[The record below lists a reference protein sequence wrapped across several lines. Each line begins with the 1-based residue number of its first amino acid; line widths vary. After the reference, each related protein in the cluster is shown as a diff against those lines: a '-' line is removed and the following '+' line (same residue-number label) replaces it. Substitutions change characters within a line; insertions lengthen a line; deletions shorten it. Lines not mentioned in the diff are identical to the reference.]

1 MSRRTRVAAEDR
13 VHKSHGAGRVP
24 VVLPLLAITIGDAG
38 TATETG
44 GGRLDV
50 TLNGEPHPVPAGAG
64 EGRSALGPLIE
75 QVTTELGCPVRI
87 EVREVDGS
95 VFTEIVKPPPSQT
108 PGPAPVLVAAEPPSA
123 AWTPVEPSTVDYGR
137 LEVGGSG
144 FAPDEQ
150 VAVAVVVAHQT
161 AGPDG
166 CARLRLPAALLA
178 SRPGTV
184 VLLGRASGFVAVSG
198 SRA

>member
-1 MSRRTRVAAEDR
+1 MGLRTRHAAEARD
-13 VHKSHGAGRVP
+13 HQAQDAGRVP
-24 VVLPLLAITIGDAG
+24 VVLPHLAITIANASMTTDD
-38 TATETG
+38 G
-44 GGRLDV
+44 GALLSA
-50 TLNGEPHPVPAGAG
+50 TLNGEPYPVPPGHS
-64 EGRSALGPLIE
+64 EGRSALGPLVE
-75 QVTTELGCPVRI
+75 QVATDLGCPVRI
-87 EVREVDGS
+87 EVHEVDGS
-95 VFTEIVKPPPSQT
+95 VFTEIVKPPPPPVAVLAES
-108 PGPAPVLVAAEPPSA
+108 PASWEPADLDAAGF
-123 AWTPVEPSTVDYGR
+123 GR

-184 VLLGRASGFVAVSG
+184 VLLGLASGFVAVSG
-198 SRA
+198 SQA

>member
-1 MSRRTRVAAEDR
+1 MTRRHHREAHDRVAD
-13 VHKSHGAGRVP
+13 RVP
-24 VVLPLLAITIGDAG
+24 VVLPHLTITINGTDAG
-38 TATETG
+38 PDDARLTANLDGKPYPLPSNLSAGRTAVG
-44 GGRLDV
+44 GLVERV
-50 TLNGEPHPVPAGAG
+50 TSDLAQA
-64 EGRSALGPLIE
+64 
-75 QVTTELGCPVRI
+75 VRV
-87 EVREVDGS
+87 EVRETDGT
-95 VFTEIVKPPPSQT
+95 VFTEIVT
-108 PGPAPVLVAAEPPSA
+108 PRPLHAESA
-123 AWTPVEPSTVDYGR
+123 TPVTEAPMMSTVAEVGGR

-144 FAPDEQ
+144 FDPEEQ

-184 VLLGRASGFVAVSG
+184 VLVGRSSGFVAVSG

>member
-1 MSRRTRVAAEDR
+1 MGLRTRPAAEARD
-13 VHKSHGAGRVP
+13 HEPQDAGRVP
-24 VVLPLLAITIGDAG
+24 VVLPHLAITISDAG
-38 TATETG
+38 MTTG
-44 GGRLDV
+44 NGGARLSA
-50 TLNGEPHPVPAGAG
+50 TLNGEPYPVPAGPG
-64 EGRSALGPLIE
+64 EGRSALGPLVE
-75 QVTTELGCPVRI
+75 QVATDLGCPVRI

-95 VFTEIVKPPPSQT
+95 VFTEIVKPPP
-108 PGPAPVLVAAEPPSA
+108 APVVTEAPASWEPAELDAAGF
-123 AWTPVEPSTVDYGR
+123 GR

-198 SRA
+198 SQA

>member
-1 MSRRTRVAAEDR
+1 MGLRTRAAAEARDP
-13 VHKSHGAGRVP
+13 KPQETGRVP
-24 VVLPLLAITIGDAG
+24 VVLPHLTITISDAVSTG
-38 TATETG
+38 SG
-44 GGRLDV
+44 GGRLSA
-50 TLNGEPHPVPAGAG
+50 TLNGEPYPVPAGPG
-64 EGRSALGPLIE
+64 DGRSALGPLVE
-75 QVTTELGCPVRI
+75 QVATDLGCPVRI

-95 VFTEIVKPPPSQT
+95 VFTEIVKPPRVPIVTES
-108 PGPAPVLVAAEPPSA
+108 PASWEPAELGTA
-123 AWTPVEPSTVDYGR
+123 GFGR

-198 SRA
+198 SQA

>member
-1 MSRRTRVAAEDR
+1 MGRRPHAAGEAR
-13 VHKSHGAGRVP
+13 GHKSHEPGRVP
-24 VVLPLLAITIGDAG
+24 VVLPLLAITISNTG
-38 TATETG
+38 TTTDDG
-44 GGRLDV
+44 GGRLGV
-50 TLNGEPHPVPAGAG
+50 TLNGEPYPVPAGAG
-64 EGRSALGPLIE
+64 EGRSALGPLVE
-75 QVTTELGCPVRI
+75 QVATELGCPVRI

-95 VFTEIVKPPPSQT
+95 VFTEIVKPPPL
-108 PGPAPVLVAAEPPSA
+108 PVPVAVPVSAEPPPA
-123 AWTPVEPSTVDYGR
+123 TWEPVEPGAFNCGR

>member
-1 MSRRTRVAAEDR
+1 MGRRPYAAGEAPG
-13 VHKSHGAGRVP
+13 HKSPEAGRVP
-24 VVLPLLAITIGDAG
+24 VVLPLLAITISNTG
-38 TATETG
+38 TTTADG
-44 GGRLDV
+44 GGRLGV
-50 TLNGEPHPVPAGAG
+50 TLNGEPYPVPPGAG
-64 EGRSALGPLIE
+64 EGRSALGPLVE
-75 QVTTELGCPVRI
+75 QVATELGCPVRI

-95 VFTEIVKPPPSQT
+95 VFTEIVKPPPL
-108 PGPAPVLVAAEPPSA
+108 PAAVPVSAEPPA
-123 AWTPVEPSTVDYGR
+123 DTWEPVEPGAFDCGR
-137 LEVGGSG
+137 LEIGGSG

-184 VLLGRASGFVAVSG
+184 VLLGRSSGFVAVSG

>member
-1 MSRRTRVAAEDR
+1 MGLHTRRTQPAADAR
-13 VHKSHGAGRVP
+13 DDKPQDAGRVP
-24 VVLPLLAITIGDAG
+24 VVLPHLAITISDASMTG
-38 TATETG
+38 TDG
-44 GGRLDV
+44 GARLSA
-50 TLNGEPHPVPAGAG
+50 TLNGEPYPVPAGPG
-64 EGRSALGPLIE
+64 EGRSALGPLVE
-75 QVTTELGCPVRI
+75 QVATELGCPVRI

-95 VFTEIVKPPPSQT
+95 VFTEIVKPPPVQAVT
-108 PGPAPVLVAAEPPSA
+108 GSA
-123 AWTPVEPSTVDYGR
+123 ASWEPAELDAAGFGR

-184 VLLGRASGFVAVSG
+184 VLLGRASGYVAVSG
-198 SRA
+198 SQA

>member
-13 VHKSHGAGRVP
+13 VHKAHEADRVP
-24 VVLPLLAITIGDAG
+24 VVLPLLSITIGDAG
-38 TATETG
+38 TATEAG

-75 QVTTELGCPVRI
+75 QVTTDLGCPVRI

-95 VFTEIVKPPPSQT
+95 VFTEIVKPPPPQT

-123 AWTPVEPSTVDYGR
+123 AWTSVEPSAVEYGR

>member
-1 MSRRTRVAAEDR
+1 MGLRTRSAAEARDHQAQD
-13 VHKSHGAGRVP
+13 VGRVP
-24 VVLPLLAITIGDAG
+24 VVLPHLVVTIRDASM
-38 TATETG
+38 TTDG
-44 GGRLDV
+44 GARLSA
-50 TLNGEPHPVPAGAG
+50 TLNGDPYPVPPGHS
-64 EGRSALGPLIE
+64 EGRSALGPLVE

-95 VFTEIVKPPPSQT
+95 VFTEIVKPPPSSAVVAES
-108 PGPAPVLVAAEPPSA
+108 PASWEPA
-123 AWTPVEPSTVDYGR
+123 DLDADGFGR

-144 FAPDEQ
+144 FAPDEE
-150 VAVAVVVAHQT
+150 VAVAVVVAHRT

-198 SRA
+198 SQT

>member
-1 MSRRTRVAAEDR
+1 MGLHARPAADAR
-13 VHKSHGAGRVP
+13 YRKPQDASRVP
-24 VVLPLLAITIGDAG
+24 VVLPHLAITISDASM
-38 TATETG
+38 TTSDG
-44 GGRLDV
+44 GARLSA
-50 TLNGEPHPVPAGAG
+50 TLNGEPYPVPAGPG
-64 EGRSALGPLIE
+64 VGRSALGGLVE
-75 QVTTELGCPVRI
+75 QVTTDLGCPVRI
-87 EVREVDGS
+87 EVHEVDGS
-95 VFTEIVKPPPSQT
+95 VFTEIVKPPPLPVQVVSES
-108 PGPAPVLVAAEPPSA
+108 PASWERADLDAAGF
-123 AWTPVEPSTVDYGR
+123 GR

-198 SRA
+198 SQA

>member
-1 MSRRTRVAAEDR
+1 MGHRTRASGEAGSTKAYE
-13 VHKSHGAGRVP
+13 AGRVP
-24 VVLPLLAITIGDAG
+24 VVLPHLTITITDTG
-38 TATETG
+38 TSTG
-44 GGRLDV
+44 ADGRRLSA
-50 TLNGEPHPVPAGAG
+50 TLNGESYGIPARVG
-64 EGRSALGPLIE
+64 EGRSAVGPLVE
-75 QVTTELGCPVRI
+75 QVATDLGCPVRI

-95 VFTEIVKPPPSQT
+95 VFTEIVEPPPM
-108 PGPAPVLVAAEPPSA
+108 PASAEPHA
-123 AWTPVEPSTVDYGR
+123 ATRKAVEPVAVAHGR

-184 VLLGRASGFVAVSG
+184 VLLGRSSGFVAVSG

>member
-1 MSRRTRVAAEDR
+1 MIGLRTRHAAEARD
-13 VHKSHGAGRVP
+13 HHAQDAGRVP
-24 VVLPLLAITIGDAG
+24 VVLPHLAVTISDASM
-38 TATETG
+38 TTDDG
-44 GGRLDV
+44 GARLSA
-50 TLNGEPHPVPAGAG
+50 TLNGEPYPVPLGHS
-64 EGRSALGPLIE
+64 EGRSALGPLVE
-75 QVTTELGCPVRI
+75 QVATELGCPVRI

-95 VFTEIVKPPPSQT
+95 VFTEIVKPPPLPVPVVAES
-108 PGPAPVLVAAEPPSA
+108 PASWEPADLDAAGF
-123 AWTPVEPSTVDYGR
+123 GR

-150 VAVAVVVAHQT
+150 VAVAVVVAHRT

-184 VLLGRASGFVAVSG
+184 VLLGSSSGFVAVSG

>member
-1 MSRRTRVAAEDR
+1 MGLHTRRTQPAADAR
-13 VHKSHGAGRVP
+13 DDKPQDAGRVP
-24 VVLPLLAITIGDAG
+24 VVLPHLAITISDASMTG
-38 TATETG
+38 TDG
-44 GGRLDV
+44 GARLSA
-50 TLNGEPHPVPAGAG
+50 TLNGEPYPVPAGPG
-64 EGRSALGPLIE
+64 EGRSALGPLVE
-75 QVTTELGCPVRI
+75 QVATELGCPVRI

-95 VFTEIVKPPPSQT
+95 VFTEIVKPPPVQAVT
-108 PGPAPVLVAAEPPSA
+108 GSA
-123 AWTPVEPSTVDYGR
+123 ASSEPAELDAAGFGR

-184 VLLGRASGFVAVSG
+184 VLLGRASGYVAVSG
-198 SRA
+198 SQA

>member
-38 TATETG
+38 TATEAG

-95 VFTEIVKPPPSQT
+95 VFTEIVKPPPMPT
-108 PGPAPVLVAAEPPSA
+108 PVLVAAEPPSA
-123 AWTPVEPSTVDYGR
+123 AWTPVEPSAVDYGR

>member
-1 MSRRTRVAAEDR
+1 MGHRARAEAEAR
-13 VHKSHGAGRVP
+13 GTKSHEAGRVP
-24 VVLPLLAITIGDAG
+24 VVLPHLTITISDTRTNTSAD
-38 TATETG
+38 
-44 GGRLDV
+44 GGRLSA
-50 TLNGEPHPVPAGAG
+50 TLNGESYAIPADVG
-64 EGRSALGPLIE
+64 EGRSVVGPLVE
-75 QVTTELGCPVRI
+75 QVATDLGCPVRI

-95 VFTEIVKPPPSQT
+95 VFTEIVEPPPL
-108 PGPAPVLVAAEPPSA
+108 PAPAEPLA
-123 AWTPVEPSTVDYGR
+123 AGRQDDEPVAVAHGR

-144 FAPDEQ
+144 FAPDEE

-184 VLLGRASGFVAVSG
+184 VLLGRSSGFVAVSG

>member
-1 MSRRTRVAAEDR
+1 MGLRARSAAEARDHQAR
-13 VHKSHGAGRVP
+13 DVGRVP
-24 VVLPLLAITIGDAG
+24 VVLPHLAITISDAS
-38 TATETG
+38 TTTDDDG
-44 GGRLDV
+44 GARLSA
-50 TLNGEPHPVPAGAG
+50 TLNGEPYPVSAGPG
-64 EGRSALGPLIE
+64 EGRSALGPLVE
-75 QVTTELGCPVRI
+75 QVTTDLGCPVRI

-95 VFTEIVKPPPSQT
+95 VFTEIVKPPPFPVSVVAES
-108 PGPAPVLVAAEPPSA
+108 PASWEPAELGA
-123 AWTPVEPSTVDYGR
+123 TGFGR

-198 SRA
+198 SQT

>member
-1 MSRRTRVAAEDR
+1 MIGLRTRHAAEARD
-13 VHKSHGAGRVP
+13 HHAQDAGRVP
-24 VVLPLLAITIGDAG
+24 VVLPHLAVTISDASM
-38 TATETG
+38 TTDDG
-44 GGRLDV
+44 GARLSA
-50 TLNGEPHPVPAGAG
+50 TLNGEPYPVSAGLG
-64 EGRSALGPLIE
+64 EGRSALGPLVE
-75 QVTTELGCPVRI
+75 QVATEFGCPVRI

-95 VFTEIVKPPPSQT
+95 VFTEIVKPPPQPVPVVTES
-108 PGPAPVLVAAEPPSA
+108 PASWEPA
-123 AWTPVEPSTVDYGR
+123 DLDATGFGR

-144 FAPDEQ
+144 FAPDEE

>member
-1 MSRRTRVAAEDR
+1 MGLRTRPATDARDG
-13 VHKSHGAGRVP
+13 KPQDAGRVP
-24 VVLPLLAITIGDAG
+24 VVLPHLAITISDASM
-38 TATETG
+38 TTSDG
-44 GGRLDV
+44 GARLSAM
-50 TLNGEPHPVPAGAG
+50 LNGEPYPVPAGPG
-64 EGRSALGPLIE
+64 GGRSALGPLVE

-87 EVREVDGS
+87 EVREADGS
-95 VFTEIVKPPPSQT
+95 VFTEIVKPPPLPVPVVTESAASW
-108 PGPAPVLVAAEPPSA
+108 GPAGLDASGL
-123 AWTPVEPSTVDYGR
+123 GR

-184 VLLGRASGFVAVSG
+184 VLLGRASGFVVVSG
-198 SRA
+198 SQA

>member
-1 MSRRTRVAAEDR
+1 MLGLPTPPPPEACDHE
-13 VHKSHGAGRVP
+13 VHEAGRVP
-24 VVLPLLAITIGDAG
+24 VVLPLLAITISDASMTPG
-38 TATETG
+38 NG
-44 GGRLDV
+44 GARLSA
-50 TLNGEPHPVPAGAG
+50 TLNGEPYPVPAGPG
-64 EGRSALGPLIE
+64 EGRSALGPLVE
-75 QVTTELGCPVRI
+75 QATTDLGCPVRI

-95 VFTEIVKPPPSQT
+95 VFTEIVKPPPLPVPVVT
-108 PGPAPVLVAAEPPSA
+108 EAPASWEPAELDA
-123 AWTPVEPSTVDYGR
+123 TGLGR

-184 VLLGRASGFVAVSG
+184 VLLGRASGYVAVSG
-198 SRA
+198 SQT

>member
-1 MSRRTRVAAEDR
+1 MGRRPHAAGEAR
-13 VHKSHGAGRVP
+13 GHKSHEAGRVP
-24 VVLPLLAITIGDAG
+24 VVLPLLAITISNTG
-38 TATETG
+38 TTTD
-44 GGRLDV
+44 GGRLTA
-50 TLNGEPHPVPAGAG
+50 TLNGEPHVVPAAVG
-64 EGRSALGPLIE
+64 EGRSAVGPLVE
-75 QVTTELGCPVRI
+75 QVATDLGCPVRI

-95 VFTEIVKPPPSQT
+95 VFTEIV
-108 PGPAPVLVAAEPPSA
+108 EPPSTPTQAEPHA
-123 AWTPVEPSTVDYGR
+123 ATQRDVEPVAVAHGR

-184 VLLGRASGFVAVSG
+184 VLLGRSSGFVAVSG

>member
-1 MSRRTRVAAEDR
+1 MGLRTRPAADAR
-13 VHKSHGAGRVP
+13 DGKPQDVGRVP
-24 VVLPLLAITIGDAG
+24 VVLPHLAITISDSGA
-38 TATETG
+38 
-44 GGRLDV
+44 RLSA
-50 TLNGEPHPVPAGAG
+50 TLNGEPYPVPAGPG
-64 EGRSALGPLIE
+64 GGRSALGPLVE

-87 EVREVDGS
+87 EVREADGS
-95 VFTEIVKPPPSQT
+95 VFTEIVKPPPLPVPMVTES
-108 PGPAPVLVAAEPPSA
+108 PASWERADLDAAGF
-123 AWTPVEPSTVDYGR
+123 GR

-198 SRA
+198 SQA